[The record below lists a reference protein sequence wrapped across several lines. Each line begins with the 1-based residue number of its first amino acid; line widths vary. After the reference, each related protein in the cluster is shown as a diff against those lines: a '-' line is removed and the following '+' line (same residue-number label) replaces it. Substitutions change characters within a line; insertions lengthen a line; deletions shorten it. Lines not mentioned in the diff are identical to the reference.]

1 MKKPVKRM
9 IAFLSGAVMMTSLFN
24 AAMFKTSASA
34 KTKAADGTT
43 LTFLID
49 NQAQM
54 DGMNAVFD
62 AFAKKTGIK
71 VEVDLRPGGSEGDNV
86 VKTRLATG
94 DMADLCAYNSGSLFK
109 ALNPEANFVD
119 LSNESYVSKLDNGFK
134 TTVTVNGK
142 IYGVPSGSSTG
153 GGILY
158 NKKVFAKLGIKPPKS
173 WKELLFD
180 CQKIKAAGIT
190 PVIGSYKDDWTS
202 QVVLLADF
210 YNVYSNNP
218 KFADLYTANKA
229 KFATTPI
236 ALRGF
241 EKEQELFKKGF
252 LNKDFLA
259 TTYETAQKMLANGT
273 GAMYPMI
280 TFVLPNIEANYP
292 TKVNDIGFFPLPGDN
307 STNNGVTVWEPGG
320 IYIYKNSKNIDAAKK
335 LLAFFVSPDGVAAY
349 LSKTKPSG
357 PMAIKGVKLPSNV
370 YAAVKEMQTYFDK
383 GKTAPALEF
392 LSPLKGP
399 NLPQICVQNGSG
411 QKTPKENAAEYDKDV
426 EKQAKQ
432 LGIQGW

>member
-1 MKKPVKRM
+1 MKTRSKR
-9 IAFLSGAVMMTSLFN
+9 LSALLTGAILTTSLVNVAVFN
-24 AAMFKTSASA
+24 VSA
-34 KTKAADGTT
+34 KTKAADTKS

-49 NQAQM
+49 NQSQM
-54 DGMNAVFD
+54 DGFNAVFD

-71 VEVDLRPGGSEGDNV
+71 VEVDLRPGGSEGDNI

-119 LSNESYVSKLDNGFK
+119 LSSEPFASKLDSSFK
-134 TTVTVNGK
+134 TTVSVNGK
-142 IYGVPSGSSTG
+142 LYGVPSGSATG

-158 NKKVFAKLGIKPPKS
+158 NKKVFSKLGIKVPKT
-173 WKELLFD
+173 WKELLVD
-180 CQKIKAAGIT
+180 CAKIKKAGIT

-202 QVVLLADF
+202 QVVMLADF
-210 YNVYSNNP
+210 YNVYANDST
-218 KFADLYTANKA
+218 FADRYTANKA
-229 KFATTPI
+229 KYATTPI
-236 ALRGF
+236 ALRSF
-241 EKEQELFKKGF
+241 EKEQELYTKGY

-259 TTYETAQKMLANGT
+259 TTYETAQKMLATGT

-292 TKVNDIGFFPLPGDN
+292 TKVNDIGFFPLPSDKA
-307 STNNGVTVWEPGG
+307 TVNGVTVWEPGG
-320 IYIYKNSKNIDAAKK
+320 VYIYKNSKNIDAAKK
-335 LLAFFVSPDGVAAY
+335 FMEFYTSADGMAAF
-349 LSKTKPSG
+349 LSKTKPQG
-357 PMAIKGVKLPSNV
+357 PLVIKGIKMPSNV
-370 YAAVKEMQTYFDK
+370 YGAVKEMQPYFDK
-383 GKTAPALEF
+383 GNTAPALEF

-432 LGIQGW
+432 LGVAGW